1 MPEQDNTAKAGD
13 GGNNSGNRQMG
24 NKDQIYQMRK
34 ELKAEIMG
42 LKKQVLQIQM
52 QSLKIMQQSVQALF
66 NTQVAETEQLVAI
79 QNREMKQQAEELR
92 IATKKEEE
100 ISNSILEAEK
110 NNNPAEQLNIQYDAS
125 LRAMEIARKSVDDAI
140 HAANKSI
147 EEAEQVVKRIDGK
160 PIKNKKKLPVK
171 SKKKPVKSNKRIRK

>member
-1 MPEQDNTAKAGD
+1 MPEQDSTAKSGAGV
-13 GGNNSGNRQMG
+13 NNSGNRQLG
-24 NKDQIYQMRK
+24 NKEQIYQMRK

-66 NTQVAETEQLVAI
+66 NTQVAETEQLVAM

-92 IATKKEEE
+92 IANKKEEE
-100 ISNSILEAEK
+100 ISHNILEAEK
-110 NNNPAEQLNIQYDAS
+110 NNNPAEQLNMQYDAS

-140 HAANKSI
+140 QAANRSI

-160 PIKNKKKLPVK
+160 PIKSKKKAPVT
-171 SKKKPVKSNKRIRK
+171 SKKKPVKSNKRNRK